1 MPSFPGAIKTF
12 ATLVDF
18 VDTYLAAHNNER
30 GDEITAIETEL
41 GINPPDVDDTV
52 DAVAAAAT
60 VALRL
65 SHIANIIKSITGKA
79 AWYTDPA
86 HTLENL
92 GVSAQVFLSAASG
105 QPKTTAGCSAATPV
119 EMTTNKQNLK
129 VLDFDKDTE
138 EHADFTFVLP
148 SDYNGGTMTAKF
160 FWMHAATT
168 TDFGVVWGIEG
179 RVYAN
184 DDALDQA
191 IGTAQTIA
199 DTGGTTEDL
208 YISDATAAITWA
220 GTPAGGQLINLTVYR
235 KAADGSDTLAID
247 ARLIGVQLSYTRS

>member
-1 MPSFPGAIKTF
+1 MSRLLLNEGAAPSTP
-12 ATLVDF
+12 
-18 VDTYLAAHNNER
+18 
-30 GDEITAIETEL
+30 
-41 GINPPDVDDTV
+41 
-52 DAVAAAAT
+52 AAAK
-60 VALRL
+60 VAVY
-65 SHIANIIKSITGKA
+65 AKA
-79 AWYTDPA
+79 DGQVYSKDDAGVETQ
-86 HTLENL
+86 L
-92 GVSAQVFLSAASG
+92 GNVAGGVISAQVFLSAASG
-105 QPKTTAGCSAATPV
+105 QPKVTAGCAAATPV
-119 EMTTNKQNLK
+119 ELTTNKQNLK

-138 EHADFTFVLP
+138 EHADYTFALP

-168 TDFGVVWGIEG
+168 TNFGVVWGIEG
-179 RVYAN
+179 RCYAN

-191 IGTAQTIA
+191 VGTAQTTA